1 MTEAQFIKNHR
12 GIDRGKDPAQDLLEG
27 MYRRVKVSSPAPS
40 SSFVLYNSFVVSCQH
55 PTQWQERVEQTYG
68 SKLSIQR
75 GACRRSCR
83 GNLFLLTV
91 RVWL

>member
-12 GIDRGKDPAQDLLEG
+12 GIDRGKDPPQDLLEG
-27 MYRRVKVSSPAPS
+27 MYRRVKVSSPARS
-40 SSFVLYNSFVVSCQH
+40 SSFMLYNSFFVSFQH
-55 PTQWQERVEQTYG
+55 PTQWKSVLNKTCG
-68 SKLSIQR
+68 SKLRVQR

-91 RVWL
+91 RV